1 MQYLF
6 LIFLGFAG
14 FLLAFYIRHKKHS
27 HETMVCPLNS
37 DCDAVIYSQYSKF
50 LGIPVEFLGLAYY
63 GLISVSYGAFLA
75 VPSLAT
81 PRAVFFILALT
92 TSAFLFSM
100 YLTAIQAF
108 AIRQWCTWCLTSAGL
123 CTLIFATALGSSHL
137 GFIPLLAENRGIVL
151 LMHAAF
157 AALGVGGATI
167 TDIFFFKFLKDFRIS
182 EWEADVLHTI
192 SQVIWFALGVLV
204 LTGAGLY
211 LPETQELNQSPKF
224 LVKMLAMLVI
234 IVNGVFLNI
243 LIAPKLVKISFG
255 EKHQHETGELS
266 RIRRI
271 AFALG
276 AISITSWYSA
286 FILGMLRDFTFGF
299 WQILGAY
306 IAVVLSAII
315 LSQIVER
322 LFAKE
327 ADTAG

>member
-14 FLLAFYIRHKKHS
+14 FLLAFYIRHKKQS

-63 GLISVSYGAFLA
+63 GLISVSYGTFLA
-75 VPSLAT
+75 FPSLAS
-81 PRAVFFILALT
+81 PRAVFFILAIT
-92 TSAFLFSM
+92 TTAFLFSM

-137 GFIPLLAENRGIVL
+137 GFIPLLAENRGFIL
-151 LMHAAF
+151 LLHTVV

-182 EWEADVLHTI
+182 EWEADVLHTL
-192 SQVIWFALGVLV
+192 SQIIWFALGILV
-204 LTGAGLY
+204 LTGASLY
-211 LPETQELNQSPKF
+211 LPEMQELNQSPKF
-224 LVKMLAMLVI
+224 LVKMLVVLVI
-234 IVNGVFLNI
+234 IINGVFLNI

-255 EKHQHETGELS
+255 EKHEHESGEL
-266 RIRRI
+266 RHIRRI

-276 AISITSWYSA
+276 AVSITSWYSA
-286 FILGMLRDFTFGF
+286 FILGILRNMAFGF
-299 WQILGAY
+299 LPILGAY
-306 IAVVLSAII
+306 IGVVFSAVI
-315 LSQIVER
+315 LSQVVER
-322 LFAKE
+322 LFAKQ
-327 ADTAG
+327 ADTAS